1 MEDSI
6 LKTVILPA
14 SLALI
19 MFGMGLSLTLADFKR
34 IFQAPKAV
42 FLGAFSQ
49 LIILPLVAFGLLEI
63 FGYTGSFAVGL
74 IIIAACPGGATSNI
88 ITHVSKGD
96 TALSVTL
103 TAISSIVTI
112 FSIPF
117 LVNFALSKY
126 TGSESNIT
134 LPLKDTVGALFI
146 ITLIPVGV
154 GMLVRRLNSGFAIK
168 ADKVVRVASIII
180 FVAILA
186 ALILKN
192 KQHLADYFEKAG
204 IISLVLNVVTMGL
217 GYLLAV
223 LLKLS
228 RKQAITIS
236 IEAGIQNGTLALVVV
251 ALITNAPADTV
262 IIPAIYSLVM
272 FFTGGFM
279 MAYFGRKSKNN

>member
-19 MFGMGLSLTLADFKR
+19 MFGMGLALTLADFKR
-34 IFQAPKAV
+34 ILQQPKAV
-42 FLGAFSQ
+42 VLGAFSQ
-49 LIILPLVAFGLLEI
+49 LIILPLIAFGLLEI

-103 TAISSIVTI
+103 TAISSVVTI

-117 LVNFALSKY
+117 LVNYALSKY
-126 TGSESNIT
+126 TGNASSIT

-146 ITLIPVGV
+146 ITLIPVGI
-154 GMLVRRLNSGFAIK
+154 GMLVRKLNSNFAIK

-180 FVAILA
+180 FIAILA

-192 KQHLADYFEKAG
+192 KHIFL
-204 IISLVLNVVTMGL
+204 ISYN
-217 GYLLAV
+217 
-223 LLKLS
+223 S
-228 RKQAITIS
+228 
-236 IEAGIQNGTLALVVV
+236 
-251 ALITNAPADTV
+251 LINSA
-262 IIPAIYSLVM
+262 
-272 FFTGGFM
+272 
-279 MAYFGRKSKNN
+279 